1 MGMVEEILKNKE
13 DLFIKLLEILQGK
26 EASASIDLSGVQF
39 HVGTSSVKLDGEIK
53 ITLIPKGGKK

>member
-26 EASASIDLSGVQF
+26 EASASIDLSDVSF
-39 HVGTSSVKLDGEIK
+39 KVGNSAVKLDGQIR
-53 ITLIPKGGKK
+53 ITLIPKSGKK

>member
-26 EASASIDLSGVQF
+26 ETSASIDLSDVRFKIGN
-39 HVGTSSVKLDGEIK
+39 SAVKLDGQIR
-53 ITLIPKGGKK
+53 ITLIPKAGKK

>member
-26 EASASIDLSGVQF
+26 ETSASIDLSDVQF
-39 HVGTSSVKLDGEIK
+39 HVGKAAVKLDGEIR
-53 ITLIPKGGKK
+53 ITLVPKTGKK